1 MEKSNKWEKKNHWN
15 IFRQATVKEKL
26 EKKKKK
32 DPKESASVSSHVTQC
47 SMGETGVKK
56 GFFVLLSIKEYLNY
70 TANSSLV

>member
-1 MEKSNKWEKKNHWN
+1 MRKKKSLKYIQTSYSKGKAGE
-15 IFRQATVKEKL
+15 E
-26 EKKKKK
+26 KKKK

-70 TANSSLV
+70 TANSSLVQ